1 MAYYGIPSAGQ
12 VLTASDANDTISLA
26 SLGGTLITAQSVYG
40 ADGNDVISLGAL
52 GITSTASA
60 TINIPLFNLTGAS
73 GNGTANAALA
83 VSFTGGGLEN
93 VVSGTLTLHGSA
105 GTTYTDISGVDV
117 SGQAAVQAINISAI
131 GVRTSEQGA
140 RTVNAAYFQANA
152 GQDSIALGDSLT
164 TVSAATFA
172 GGAGNDLIG
181 SYTNVNNQFSLAR
194 VSGTYVSTDFE
205 GGDGNDTINL
215 VGDAVYS
222 AVNINA
228 NKGDD
233 SVSLLSQVESMSNSV
248 VGLGAGTDTFS
259 GEFVAISTATIA
271 GGKGNDTLIISA
283 TTFDNVVIGGDRA
296 NASNTDGD
304 GADSI
309 YIEGGGV
316 FTASTIFGGAGND
329 TVTFSAEAATASL
342 VSLNTGKDIFSAEA
356 DGLIVDSTIAM
367 GNQGDE
373 FHFVDSGAILS
384 SRINLGKGLDTTDFG
399 GTDIGS
405 GDFANTTLYGGA
417 GADYLFGSATL
428 SAGDTVAMNL
438 EYIDNSESTL
448 SAYDTIALNTT
459 NSGTYSF
466 RYEPGASQASFSAVG
481 LTGTNGVVVFSS
493 TFATDVTARVEAI
506 AANTTAGDAAAF
518 LDGSS
523 QAYLF
528 VKGSTDNLLVQVGSA
543 TVSAVGGLG
552 INASKNFTLDI
563 EG

>member
-1 MAYYGIPSAGQ
+1 
-12 VLTASDANDTISLA
+12 LA

-52 GITSTASA
+52 GITSTASS
-60 TINIPLFNLTGAS
+60 TINIPLFSLTGAS
-73 GNGTANAALA
+73 GGGTANAALS
-83 VSFTGGGLEN
+83 VSFTASGVGN
-93 VVSGTLTLHGSA
+93 IVSGEVTLNGSA
-105 GTTYTDISGVDV
+105 GTTYTDSTGVDV
-117 SGQAAVQAINISAI
+117 SGQAGAIVMNVSAI

-152 GQDSIALGDSLT
+152 GQDSIALGDTLT
-164 TVSAATFA
+164 TVSATTFA
-172 GGAGNDLIG
+172 GGAGNDIIG
-181 SYTNVNNQFSLAR
+181 SYTNVNNQFSVSR
-194 VSGTYVSTDFE
+194 VSGNFVATNFE

-233 SVSLLSQVESMSNSV
+233 SVSLLSTVESLSNTV
-248 VGLGAGTDTFS
+248 IGLGAGVDTFS
-259 GEFVAISTATIA
+259 GEFATISTATIA

-309 YIEGGGV
+309 YIEGGTV

-329 TVTFSAEAATASL
+329 TVTFSAAAATASL

-438 EYIDNSESTL
+438 EYINNSESTL

-466 RYEPGASQASFSAVG
+466 RYEPGASQASFSAAG
-481 LTGTNGVVVFSS
+481 LTGSNGVVVFSS